1 MRTSPGQL
9 LLRLL
14 AALFAAAGFSAWI
27 YVAWKA
33 LTELDEISPE
43 NETGSDLMVWAVSG
57 TVLMIF
63 GAILLHFAAARSEPV
78 EPPEES
84 AQEG

>member
-1 MRTSPGQL
+1 M
-9 LLRLL
+9 RLL

-43 NETGSDLMVWAVSG
+43 NETGSDLMVWGVSG

-63 GAILLHFAAARSEPV
+63 GAILLHFAAARSEHG
-78 EPPEES
+78 ELPEES
-84 AQEG
+84 TQDG